1 MGQVKNGDR
10 VKLHY
15 TGKLEDGNV
24 FDSSQNRPPLDFVVG
39 SGDVMPG
46 IENGVI
52 GMEVGDTKT
61 IEILTEEAFG
71 PKREELVVELMKG
84 DIPNHITPTIGQ
96 RLKIRIPDD
105 QYINAT
111 ITDMNEDTV
120 TLDANHPLAGCNL
133 RFDVELVEIS

>member
-1 MGQVKNGDR
+1 MDKVKNGDR
-10 VKLHY
+10 VKVHY

-24 FDSSQNRPPLDFVVG
+24 FDSSENSPPLDFVVG

-71 PKREELVVELMKG
+71 PRRKELVVELMKS
-84 DIPNHITPTIGQ
+84 DIPKHITPTIGQ
-96 RLKIRIPDD
+96 RLEIRMPDD
-105 QYINAT
+105 QNITVT
-111 ITDMNEDTV
+111 ITDMDEDTV
-120 TLDANHPLAGCNL
+120 TIDANHPLAGYTL
-133 RFDVELVEIS
+133 LFDIELVEIS

>member
-1 MGQVKNGDR
+1 MDQVKTGDR
-10 VKLHY
+10 VKINY

-71 PKREELVVELMKG
+71 PRREELVVEVMKG
-84 DIPNHITPTIGQ
+84 DIPKHITPTIGQ
-96 RLKIRIPDD
+96 RLQIRMPDN
-105 QYINAT
+105 QYVTVT
-111 ITDMNEDTV
+111 ITDMNADTV
-120 TLDANHPLAGCNL
+120 TLDANHPLAGYTL
-133 RFDVELVEIS
+133 LFDIELVEIS

>member
-1 MGQVKNGDR
+1 MDQVKNGDR
-10 VKLHY
+10 VKIHY

-24 FDSSQNRPPLDFVVG
+24 FDSSQNRPPFDFVVG

-71 PKREELVVELMKG
+71 PRREELVAEVMKSEL
-84 DIPNHITPTIGQ
+84 PSHITPEIGQ
-96 RLKIRIPDD
+96 RLQIRMPDD
-105 QYINAT
+105 QNVTVT
-111 ITDMNEDTV
+111 IHAMNEDTV
-120 TLDANHPLAGCNL
+120 TLDANHPLAAYTL
-133 RFDVELVEIS
+133 LFDIELVEIS